1 MKHINRLFLCL
12 LGALVFIGCKKDD
25 GTLDT
30 RVSAVKT
37 IFSPANNYTAELD
50 KTSTVLFEWDQARAE
65 DGGMV
70 LYTVAFAKADGNFAD
85 PLYTISS
92 DGNGLQNKATLDKA
106 TLNKIAKLAGLEPL
120 GAGTFKWTV
129 FSSKGVNMVQAD
141 SARTI
146 TIKRPAGFDNP
157 PAQLYLTGSATE
169 GGTDLKKALKFKLV
183 GDGKYELY
191 TSLKPGTYQLV
202 DNLSGSDIHHYFVDN
217 GLVREGDEE
226 TTVPTG
232 ATKVYRISLDL
243 SVITAKFVQIKE
255 LGLWFAPNNKIQFTL
270 NYDKNGTWIAN
281 NELVTFKQESWGGD
295 ERYKFR
301 MQVNDG
307 TADAYEWWGSIN
319 GDNSRATSSSPASYF
334 FLLPAPA
341 NQWDNCYKFQTE
353 ADKAHCDFMV
363 SFASDIENYTHK
375 VTIK

>member
-1 MKHINRLFLCL
+1 MKHINRLFLFL
-12 LGALVFIGCKKDD
+12 LGALVFVGCKKDD
-25 GTLDT
+25 GTLNT

-37 IFSPANNYTAELD
+37 IFSPADNYTANL
-50 KTSTVLFEWDQARAE
+50 SNISSVLFEWDQARAE
-65 DGGMV
+65 DGGIV
-70 LYTVAFAKADGNFAD
+70 LYTVVFAKADGNFD
-85 PLYTISS
+85 KPLYTISS
-92 DGNGLQNKATLDKA
+92 DGNGLQNKATLDKS
-106 TLNKIAKLAGLEPL
+106 TLNKIGKLAGLQSL
-120 GAGTFKWTV
+120 QSGDFKWTV
-129 FSSKGVNMVQAD
+129 FSSKGVNVMPAD
-141 SARTI
+141 SSRKI
-146 TIKRPAGFDNP
+146 TIIRPSDFDHQ

-169 GGTDLKKALKFKLV
+169 GGTDLAKALKVKQIDV
-183 GDGKYELY
+183 DHYEIY
-191 TSLKPGTYQLV
+191 TSLKAGTYHFV
-202 DNLSGSDIHHYFVDN
+202 DKTSGSEIHQYYIEN
-217 GLVREGDEE
+217 NMILEGDKESTIE
-226 TTVPTG
+226 GG
-232 ATKVYRISLDL
+232 AAKPYRISLDL
-243 SVITAKFVQIKE
+243 GVKTTKLFEIKE

-363 SFASDIENYTHK
+363 SFSSDIENYTHK